1 MAGRPEL
8 KRAVYRL
15 HTFTLTTDGAS
26 LSVMKDPYDLDLT
39 TARPDTAAAYA
50 TYAADWIGYGPKV
63 RSIFQAADADPDCA
77 LVNAHAAAVHM
88 ALESATGFR
97 KARAYLTRARK
108 VVRDATP
115 REQAFVKAVHT
126 WWRGDTPGTLK
137 QLRAIAT
144 QHPND
149 IVTAKWAQYHAFN
162 HGNAEAMLDI
172 ATKLM
177 PAHRTTAGA
186 WSMLAFGHEQMRDL
200 PRAEEAARRA
210 LSLNRGDPWAQHALA
225 HVMETQGRID
235 EGVAFLTDYAHTWA
249 DRSIFV
255 REHNYWHLAVFH
267 LERAEH
273 ARALEIFDKHL
284 WGEWPE
290 FAQEQIGAI
299 SALWRMEMRGVD
311 VGDRWAPVVAKVQ
324 ERWHEHILPF
334 LDLHF
339 VYALARGGRAREA
352 REFLAS
358 MIRHGEKD
366 VTGIWES
373 IAIPAAEGLIA
384 YAERRYASAADSI
397 APVLP
402 RLHLAG
408 GSHAQRDVFV
418 QTWIDASVRAGH
430 HSAVADVLHTR
441 ARAKPKEAERLMQLA
456 AMAA

>member
-1 MAGRPEL
+1 
-8 KRAVYRL
+8 
-15 HTFTLTTDGAS
+15 
-26 LSVMKDPYDLDLT
+26 MKDPYDLDLT

-50 TYAADWIGYGPKV
+50 TFAADWIGYGPKV
-63 RSIFQAADADPDCA
+63 RSIFAAADADPDCA

-88 ALESATGFR
+88 ALESAPGFR
-97 KARAYLTRARK
+97 KARHYLTRARK
-108 VVRDATP
+108 VAREASP
-115 REQAFVKAVHT
+115 REQAFVKAAHS
-126 WWRGDTPGTLK
+126 WWRGDTQGALK
-137 QLRAIAT
+137 QLRAIAAE
-144 QHPND
+144 HPND

-162 HGNAEAMLDI
+162 QGDADAMLDI
-172 ATKLM
+172 AAKLM
-177 PAHRTTAGA
+177 PAHRTTAAA

-200 PRAEEAARRA
+200 PRAEDAARRA

-235 EGVAFLTDYAHTWA
+235 EGVTFLSDYAHTWT

-273 ARALEIFDKHL
+273 ARALDIFDKHL

-290 FAQEQIGAI
+290 FAQEQIGAV

-311 VGDRWAPVVAKVQ
+311 VGERWASVVAKVQ

-339 VYALARGGRAREA
+339 VYALARGGRARES

-366 VTGIWES
+366 TTGIWES
-373 IAIPAAEGLIA
+373 IAIPVAEGLIA
-384 YAERRYASAADSI
+384 YAERRYASAADRI

-418 QTWIDASVRAGH
+418 QTWIDASIRAGH
-430 HSAVADVLHTR
+430 HSAVADILHTR
-441 ARAKPKEAERLMQLA
+441 ARAKPKEAERLMQLVT
-456 AMAA
+456 MAA